1 MFKIS
6 NKIIFCNT
14 LNVRRPSGLTMIEIL
29 IVISIIGI
37 LSALIVPKLM
47 ERPDQARV
55 LAAKQDIS
63 TISQA
68 LNFYKLDNF
77 SFPTTD
83 QGLISLVKKPSI
95 DPIPPNWMGPYI
107 NQIKKD
113 PWGGEYHYKLE
124 TAKEFEVLSFGAD
137 KTIGGADIN
146 EDISSKGF

>member
-1 MFKIS
+1 MFRRF
-6 NKIIFCNT
+6 NNT
-14 LNVRRPSGLTMIEIL
+14 SFYRILNIRRPSGLTMIEIL

-63 TISQA
+63 TLSQA

-77 SFPTTD
+77 SYPTTD

-95 DPIPPNWMGPYI
+95 DPIPPNWTGPYI

-124 TAKEFEVLSFGAD
+124 TEKEFEVLSFGAD
-137 KTIGGADIN
+137 KTIGGVNVN
-146 EDISSKGF
+146 EDISSKRF